1 MCAFVRIG
9 GVVAAAVALAA
20 FEPSAIAQENTIA
33 WTCQENGPVQLE
45 PLGDREGH
53 SILVEEPSC
62 RAETGPLAGGVQTS
76 VLLWEWDGPNAVMLS
91 GSGVIRKPGATV
103 VWKGTEA
110 KVALTMTDGKVTG
123 WTVSGRGAYVL
134 ATGSWAS
141 MAGKSFTWT
150 GKPVGPASQFSLEAK
165 SE

>member
-1 MCAFVRIG
+1 MGSFVRFG
-9 GVVAAAVALAA
+9 CVVAAGVSLGAFGHSAV
-20 FEPSAIAQENTIA
+20 AQENTIA
-33 WTCQENGPVQLE
+33 WTCQENGAAQLE

-62 RAETGPLAGGVQTS
+62 RADSGPLAGGVQTS
-76 VLLWEWDGPNAVMLS
+76 VLVWEWDGPKAVMLS

-103 VWKGTEA
+103 VWKGIEA
-110 KVALTMTDGKVTG
+110 KVTLMMTDGKVTG
-123 WTVSGRGAYVL
+123 WTVSGRGAYPL
-134 ATGSWAS
+134 ATGDWAS

-150 GKPVGPASQFSLEAK
+150 GKPVGPGPQFSLEAK